1 MFSIL
6 SLMCTGEIS
15 CTPDMGVKAQ
25 MLTGEGA
32 GSLYCSVFSVY
43 VYRSNITLL
52 LCVLLLMF
60 TGQILG
66 ALDMVDSVYYS
77 VFRY

>member
-1 MFSIL
+1 MFCIL

-25 MLTGEGA
+25 VLTGEGA

-43 VYRSNITLL
+43 VYRSDITLL
-52 LCVLLLMF
+52 
-60 TGQILG
+60 
-66 ALDMVDSVYYS
+66 
-77 VFRY
+77 